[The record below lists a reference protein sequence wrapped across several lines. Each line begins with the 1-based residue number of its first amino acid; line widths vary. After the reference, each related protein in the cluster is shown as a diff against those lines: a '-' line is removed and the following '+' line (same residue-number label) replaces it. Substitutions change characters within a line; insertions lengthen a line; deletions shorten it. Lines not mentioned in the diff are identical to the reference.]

1 MYQLVVWIWAFW
13 PLVASIVVGACFG
26 YIVYLD
32 AKDRG
37 YADASGWAISTAL
50 IAVAV
55 IPCYVIYRICTPPKK
70 EA

>member
-1 MYQLVVWIWAFW
+1 
-13 PLVASIVVGACFG
+13 VASIIVGAGLG

-37 YADASGWAISTAL
+37 YPDASGWAISATL
-50 IAVAV
+50 LAVAV
-55 IPCYVIYRICTPPKK
+55 IPLYVIYRMRTPPKK